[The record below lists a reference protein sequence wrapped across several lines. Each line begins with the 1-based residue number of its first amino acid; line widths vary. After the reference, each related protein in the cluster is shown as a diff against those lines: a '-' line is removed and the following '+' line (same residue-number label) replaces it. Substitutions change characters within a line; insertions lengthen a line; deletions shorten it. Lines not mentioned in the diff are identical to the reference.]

1 MSIDNQDPANTP
13 PSDRDITLKPKAKTT
28 PTGER
33 EMNQPEQEP
42 STSPPP
48 EEAAGAAPE
57 AHHISQSGNWT
68 TEEARPAMLRILQSA
83 LAEVTLWHDDPGFY
97 ACYGRGEDD
106 DKVPGL
112 LVRLIADI
120 TALFEPHTV
129 STTDAA
135 TKRVLQGWHIT
146 QDTDGNLDYDDEIMW
161 SPRARFVLPGPHIEE
176 AYFRGEDPQQY
187 TLSLTR
193 YVESGVVTDTKILL
207 QTANRET
214 VKTYDQLT
222 RTMKAMKDQNV

>member
-1 MSIDNQDPANTP
+1 MLSNTP
-13 PSDRDITLKPKAKTT
+13 L
-28 PTGER
+28 
-33 EMNQPEQEP
+33 
-42 STSPPP
+42 PP

-57 AHHISQSGNWT
+57 VHHIWESGSCT

-97 ACYGRGEDD
+97 ACYGWGKDD
-106 DKVPGL
+106 DEVPGL

-135 TKRVLQGWHIT
+135 TENVFQDWHIT
-146 QDTDGNLDYDDEIMW
+146 EDVDGDRDSNDEIMGW
-161 SPRARFVLPGPHIEE
+161 GPRARAVLPGPYIEE
-176 AYFRGEDPQQY
+176 AHFKGEHPQQY
-187 TLSLTR
+187 TLNLTR
-193 YVESGVVTDTKILL
+193 RCESGSVTDTKTLL